1 MSGKDRIPNIM
12 DNMIEQS
19 GQCEA
24 LKIIF
29 CVFFVLFSSNCWKF
43 AYQYQCNRLPGE
55 TRESS
60 PKWPIIM
67 FSGTLHARSLT
78 HLTPKGPNQLQS
90 HHRVG
95 SHSVTGVPV
104 APAAK
109 TTDWRH
115 WRHLQFTHECLSRMS
130 APHLSIDAGQ
140 RSPPKNWH
148 RALLNTIDQHKTNRP
163 IVPSANETRN
173 DGAIS
178 FWVF

>member
-12 DNMIEQS
+12 ENTIERS
-19 GQCEA
+19 RQCEC
-24 LKIIF
+24 KVIF
-29 CVFFVLFSSNCWKF
+29 CVLFVLFSSGCWKF
-43 AYQYQCNRLPGE
+43 GCQTVAVQSAARKDSTVEYEMTYY
-55 TRESS
+55 
-60 PKWPIIM
+60 M
-67 FSGTLHARSLT
+67 FSMTLHARSLT

-90 HHRVG
+90 HHLVG
-95 SHSVTGVPV
+95 AHSVTGVPV
-104 APAAK
+104 ALAAK
-109 TTDWRH
+109 TTDVPPVTGGTDVICS
-115 WRHLQFTHECLSRMS
+115 LRMS

-178 FWVF
+178 F